1 MSDNWSDSWLT
12 TDWYDRRQNRRIE
25 GLESDLSHVSS
36 SLSSARSSQK
46 RLQAELSK
54 MSGTLEQRISKLSA
68 AFDAFVEISD
78 LRVTLGLFDAQ
89 AMVRHQARQL
99 LARTPVT
106 GQVSDVE
113 AYWLPPALTVLQVA
127 SDGVLDTEALEVAMT
142 RDARRSAVLYVLGT
156 ALLGGRETVT
166 AELLAET
173 LPAFGKTMPRYHR
186 AVWTLAADGFFGE
199 AGWELARRRG
209 VEFVRGLDAS
219 ARAKA
224 LDGLRSVAGRA
235 ETVAVPRELE
245 GANDLVSVLGAA
257 GRLAALRAWVDKGLS
272 GRTNEPAA
280 EPDPLVAETVT
291 LLVDEGS
298 PVELPLMERE
308 RELRKVIEGAGKEA
322 PTWNGSVGETL
333 ALLHADLA
341 DDARPDRRVL
351 AVRVC
356 GEHLVSVAEEFAE
369 VARRPAP
376 TRLSARTRFGQ
387 VMVSATGAE
396 SDSLARAEE
405 RVAQTFRPDRRHRRN
420 VYLAA
425 AVAVALVVLA
435 VVAGWGWA
443 IPAVGAAV
451 GAVAAWRMDAQQ
463 VRRSAEDAR
472 HAKAGLHT
480 EIGQRV
486 AAFAQLRTDLT
497 REQVD
502 VDQHL
507 TEIRK
512 LLA

>member
-1 MSDNWSDSWLT
+1 MSDNWADSWLT

-25 GLESDLSHVSS
+25 GLESDLSYVSS

-54 MSGTLEQRISKLSA
+54 MSGTLEQRITKLSE
-68 AFDAFVEISD
+68 AFDAFVELSD

-113 AYWLPPALTVLQVA
+113 AYWLPPALTVVQVA

-142 RDARRSAVLYVLGT
+142 RDARRSAVLHVLGT

-173 LPAFGKTMPRYHR
+173 LPTFEATMPRYHR

-209 VEFVRGLDAS
+209 VEFVRGLDES
-219 ARAKA
+219 AKSKA
-224 LDGLRSVAGRA
+224 LDALRSIAGRS

-245 GANDLVSVLGAA
+245 GANDLASVLGAA
-257 GRLAALRAWVDKGLS
+257 GRLAALREWVDKGLT

-280 EPDPLVAETVT
+280 DADPLVSETVT

-298 PVELPLMERE
+298 PVELPLLQRE
-308 RELRKVIEGAGKEA
+308 RELRKVIEGAGQEP
-322 PTWNGSVGETL
+322 PTWNGPVGETL
-333 ALLHADLA
+333 ELLHADLA
-341 DDARPDRRVL
+341 DDTRPDRRVL

-356 GEHLVSVAEEFAE
+356 GEHLVAVAEGFAE

-387 VMVSATGAE
+387 VTVSATGAE
-396 SDSLARAEE
+396 SASLAKAEE
-405 RVAQTFRPDRRHRRN
+405 RVVQTFRPDRRHRRSA
-420 VYLAA
+420 YIAA
-425 AVAVALVVLA
+425 GVAVAFVVIA
-435 VVAGWGWA
+435 VTAGWGWGILA
-443 IPAVGAAV
+443 FGALGGAAF
-451 GAVAAWRMDAQQ
+451 AWRMDVDQ
-463 VRRSAEDAR
+463 VRKATSDAL

-480 EIGQRV
+480 EVEQRV
-486 AAFAQLRTDLT
+486 AAFTKLRTDLT
-497 REQVD
+497 REQSD

-507 TEIRK
+507 SEIRK

>member
-1 MSDNWSDSWLT
+1 MSDSLADWLT

-25 GLESDLSHVSS
+25 GLESDLSYVSS
-36 SLSSARSSQK
+36 SLNSARSSQK

-54 MSGTLEQRISKLSA
+54 VSGTLEQRITKLSA

-78 LRVTLGLFDAQ
+78 LRMTLGLFDAQ

-173 LPAFGKTMPRYHR
+173 MPAFEATMPRYHR

-209 VEFVRGLDAS
+209 VEFVRGLDRS
-219 ARAKA
+219 AA
-224 LDGLRSVAGRA
+224 LDALRSIAGRA

-245 GANDLVSVLGAA
+245 GATELASVLGAA
-257 GRLAALRAWVDKGLS
+257 GRLAALREWVEKGLT

-280 EPDPLVAETVT
+280 EPDPLVAETVS

-322 PTWNGSVGETL
+322 PTWNGPVGETL

-356 GEHLVSVAEEFAE
+356 GEHLVAVAEEFAE

-387 VMVSATGAE
+387 VVVSATGAE
-396 SDSLARAEE
+396 SDSLAKAEE
-405 RVAQTFRPDRRHRRN
+405 RVAQTFKPDRRHRRTAY
-420 VYLAA
+420 VA
-425 AVAVALVVLA
+425 AVAFVVLA
-435 VVAGWGWA
+435 VVAGWGWVIVA
-443 IPAVGAAV
+443 LGAVGGAA
-451 GAVAAWRMDAQQ
+451 AAWRMDAEQ
-463 VRRSAEDAR
+463 VRKANLDAQ
-472 HAKAGLHT
+472 HARAGLHR
-480 EIGQRV
+480 EVEQRV
-486 AAFAQLRTDLT
+486 AAFATLRTDLT
-497 REQVD
+497 REQSD

>member
-1 MSDNWSDSWLT
+1 MSDNWTDSWLT

-25 GLESDLSHVSS
+25 GLESDLSYVSS
-36 SLSSARSSQK
+36 SLNSARSSQK

-54 MSGTLEQRISKLSA
+54 MSGTIEQRITKLSE
-68 AFDAFVEISD
+68 AFDAFVELSD

-99 LARTPVT
+99 LARTPIT

-113 AYWLPPALTVLQVA
+113 AYWLPPALTVVQVA

-142 RDARRSAVLYVLGT
+142 RDARRSAVLHVLGT

-173 LPAFGKTMPRYHR
+173 LPAFEATMPRYHR

-209 VEFVRGLDAS
+209 VEFVRGADRS
-219 ARAKA
+219 KA
-224 LDGLRSVAGRA
+224 LDALRSIAGRT

-245 GANDLVSVLGAA
+245 GANDLASALGAA
-257 GRLAALRAWVDKGLS
+257 GRLAALREWVDKGLT
-272 GRTNEPAA
+272 GRTNEPATDA
-280 EPDPLVAETVT
+280 DPLVSETVT

-308 RELRKVIEGAGKEA
+308 RELRKVIEGAGQEPPK
-322 PTWNGSVGETL
+322 WNGPVGETL
-333 ALLHADLA
+333 ELLHADLA
-341 DDARPDRRVL
+341 DDTRPDRRVL

-356 GEHLVSVAEEFAE
+356 GEHLVAVAEEFAE

-376 TRLSARTRFGQ
+376 TRVSARTRFGQ
-387 VMVSATGAE
+387 VTVSATGAE
-396 SDSLARAEE
+396 SASLAKAEE
-405 RVAQTFRPDRRHRRN
+405 RVGQTFSADRRHRRSAYIG
-420 VYLAA
+420 VGL
-425 AVAVALVVLA
+425 AVAFVAIA
-435 VVAGWGWA
+435 VAAGWGWGILA
-443 IPAVGAAV
+443 FGALGGAAL
-451 GAVAAWRMDAQQ
+451 AWRMDVDQ
-463 VRRSAEDAR
+463 VRKSASDAL

-480 EIGQRV
+480 EVEQRV
-486 AAFAQLRTDLT
+486 AAFTKLRTDLT
-497 REQVD
+497 REQSD

-507 TEIRK
+507 AEIRK

>member
-1 MSDNWSDSWLT
+1 MSDNWADSWLT
-12 TDWYDRRQNRRIE
+12 GATWHDRQQNRRIE
-25 GLESDLSHVSS
+25 GLESDLSNVSS

-54 MSGTLEQRISKLSA
+54 VSGTLEQRITKLSA

-99 LARTPVT
+99 FARTPVS
-106 GQVSDVE
+106 GEVSDVE
-113 AYWLPPALTVLQVA
+113 AYWLPPALTVLRVA
-127 SDGVLDTEALEVAMT
+127 ADGVLDTEALEVAMT

-156 ALLGGRETVT
+156 AVLGGRETVT

-173 LPAFGKTMPRYHR
+173 MPPFEATIPRHHR

-219 ARAKA
+219 AKTAT
-224 LDGLRSVAGRA
+224 LDELRSIAGRS
-235 ETVAVPRELE
+235 ETIAVPRELE
-245 GANDLVSVLGAA
+245 GASDLASVLGAA
-257 GRLAALRAWVDKGLS
+257 GRLAALREWVAKGVT

-280 EPDPLVAETVT
+280 EADPLVTETVT

-298 PVELPLMERE
+298 PVELPLMARE
-308 RELRKVIEGAGKEA
+308 RELRKVIEGAGAEA
-322 PTWNGSVGETL
+322 PAWDGSVGDTL
-333 ALLHADLA
+333 ALLHADLT
-341 DDARPDRRVL
+341 DDTRPDRRVL

-356 GEHLVSVAEEFAE
+356 GEHLVSVAEEFAS

-376 TRLSARTRFGQ
+376 TRLPARTRFGQ
-387 VMVSATGAE
+387 VMVGATGVE
-396 SDSLARAEE
+396 SDSLAKAEQ
-405 RVAQTFRPDRRHRRN
+405 RLVQTFEPDRRHRRTA
-420 VYLAA
+420 YIAA
-425 AVAVALVVLA
+425 GFGVAFLVAMF
-435 VVAGWGWA
+435 AGWGWV
-443 IPAVGAAV
+443 IPALGAA
-451 GAVAAWRMDAQQ
+451 GAVVAAWRMDTAQ
-463 VRRSAEDAR
+463 VKKAEEDAR
-472 HAKAGLHT
+472 HARAGLHT
-480 EIGQRV
+480 DVEQRV
-486 AAFAQLRTDLT
+486 TAFARLRTDLT
-497 REQVD
+497 REQSD
-502 VDQHL
+502 VDLHL